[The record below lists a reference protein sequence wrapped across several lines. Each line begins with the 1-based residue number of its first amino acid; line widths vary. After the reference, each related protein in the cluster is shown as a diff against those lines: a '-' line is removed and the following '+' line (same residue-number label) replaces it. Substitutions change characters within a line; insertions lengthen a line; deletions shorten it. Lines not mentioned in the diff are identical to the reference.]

1 MKKIILFAVCGLLA
15 FNVKAQSNTDEIA
28 LIQSMYGIEKKQ
40 LITDHMKL
48 TETESPLFW
57 PVYDK
62 YEAERKVL
70 GKERM
75 ELIIDF
81 AKNYESMND
90 EKATALVNATI
101 SNHEAFSKLQ
111 RKAFKEMSKAITP
124 LRASQFIQFENF
136 LETAIRSEISEQLP
150 FIKAAK

>member
-1 MKKIILFAVCGLLA
+1 MLSFFKQKPVLKDLIPNNFVDIHSHLLPGIDDGA
-15 FNVKAQSNTDEIA
+15 KTIEIDPNTNVLPSAPLVKLPKAKE
-28 LIQSMYGIEKKQ
+28 EK
-40 LITDHMKL
+40 H
-48 TETESPLFW
+48 ET
-57 PVYDK
+57 
-62 YEAERKVL
+62 
-70 GKERM
+70 
-75 ELIIDF
+75 
-81 AKNYESMND
+81 MND

>member
-40 LITDHMKL
+40 MITEHMKL
-48 TETESPLFW
+48 TEAEAPLFW

-70 GKERM
+70 GKQRM
-75 ELIIDF
+75 ELIIDY
-81 AKNYESMND
+81 ANNYNKMTN
-90 EKATALVNATI
+90 EKATELVNATI
-101 SNHEAFSKLQ
+101 GNHEAFSKLQ
-111 RKAFKEMSKAITP
+111 KKAFKEMSKAITG
-124 LRASQFIQFENF
+124 LRAAQFIQFENF
-136 LETAIRSEISEQLP
+136 LETEIRSEISEQLP
-150 FIKAAK
+150 FIRESK